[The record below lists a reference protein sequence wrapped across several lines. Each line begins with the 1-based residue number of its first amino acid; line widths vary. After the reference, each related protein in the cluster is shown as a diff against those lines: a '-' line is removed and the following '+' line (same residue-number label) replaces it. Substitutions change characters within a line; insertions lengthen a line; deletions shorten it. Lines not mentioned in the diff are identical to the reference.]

1 MISIK
6 KCFFRALFFAC
17 LATVATIQAQRF
29 NQFDVNQKRTGVWKK
44 FHPNKRVKYVG
55 AFKDG
60 KEIGTFKFYSISNSK
75 HPEATKVF
83 HKNSDSVTVNYFY
96 NTGQLKGKGMLFGR
110 DKVGKWQYFYKKGTL
125 FYEEMYE
132 GGKLSGK
139 SIVYYKET
147 GTIAE
152 KSMYKNDLRHGYSK
166 NFSDEC
172 VLLEAVLYENGKANG
187 LAKYFE
193 LNGNLKEKGVYK
205 DGVRVGKWEFYMD
218 GEIADNRKK
227 KEARKNKISQ
237 KNR

>member
-1 MISIK
+1 MIPIK

-17 LATVATIQAQRF
+17 LATAASIQAQHF
-29 NQFDVNQKRTGVWKK
+29 NQFDANKKRTGVWKK
-44 FHPNKRVKYVG
+44 FHPNNRVKYVG

-60 KEIGTFKFYSISNSK
+60 KEIGTFKFYSISSSR

-83 HKNSDSVTVNYFY
+83 HKNSDSVTVKYFY
-96 NTGQLKGKGMLFGR
+96 NTGQLKGNGMLFGR

-132 GGKLSGK
+132 GGKLSGT

-147 GTIAE
+147 GTVAE
-152 KSMYKNDLRHGYSK
+152 ESTYKNDVLHGYSK
-166 NFSDEC
+166 KFSDEG
-172 VLLEAVLYENGKANG
+172 VLLEEVLYENGKANG

-193 LNGNLKEKGVYK
+193 LNGDLKEKGVYK
-205 DGVRVGKWEFYMD
+205 DGVRVGKWEFYLD

-237 KNR
+237 KNK